1 MKIKKVLSILCVL
14 VLVFTALAG
23 CSQQPAAA
31 EPAEEPAAVTEAPA
45 AEAVTEEVEE
55 DPGYDTEKVYE
66 IKLTSNDPITAIWMQ
81 QIQAATERIKERT
94 NGKVDIQVYASGEM
108 LVGDEGIEAV
118 MSNTAV
124 FYFIAPSAFADYV
137 PVYKTICAPYLW
149 ESYEDVEKFMETDM
163 MADMDAEANAAG
175 IHGIVTNFVVGCR
188 NTLANVPINTVD
200 DFKGLKIRVPNNTI
214 YADLFGAMGA
224 NYMAMAFSE
233 VFSAM
238 ETGMIEAVE
247 VTPGN
252 AVPTKLWEA
261 LKTPHY
267 SLTKHLLNVVG
278 LFTGEEFWQSL
289 PEPYRVIIQEELNT
303 AALTANQEVGDQDA
317 SLIQEMVDA
326 GVVLVEPDLTS
337 FQEAFA
343 PVGAQYF
350 RFDEVVEAVRALD

>member
-14 VLVFTALAG
+14 ALLLTAIAG
-23 CSQQPAAA
+23 CSQQKATTESAAESAAA
-31 EPAEEPAAVTEAPA
+31 TEAPISE
-45 AEAVTEEVEE
+45 AEAEEVEE

-81 QIQAATERIKERT
+81 QIQAATERIADRT

-149 ESYEDVEKFMETDM
+149 ESYEDVEKFMEGDM
-163 MADMDAEANAAG
+163 MAAMNEEAYAAG

-188 NTLANVPINTVD
+188 NTLADKPINTVD
-200 DFKGLKIRVPNNTI
+200 DFAGLKIRVPNNTI

-224 NYMAMAFSE
+224 NYMPMAFSE

-238 ETGMIEAVE
+238 QTGMIEAVE

-261 LKTPHY
+261 LKTPYY

-289 PEPYRVIIQEELNT
+289 PEPYRVIIQEELNA
-303 AALTANQEVGDQDA
+303 AALAANQEVADQDA

-326 GVVLVEPDLTS
+326 GVILVEPDLTS

-343 PVGAQYF
+343 PVGEQYF
-350 RFDEVVEAVRALD
+350 RFNEVVEAVKALD

>member
-1 MKIKKVLSILCVL
+1 MKIKKFLCVFCAL
-14 VLVFTALAG
+14 ALLITAFAG
-23 CSQQPAAA
+23 CSTPAAEPEVVAEPAAA
-31 EPAEEPAAVTEAPA
+31 TEAPA
-45 AEAVTEEVEE
+45 VEPEVEE
-55 DPGYDTEKVYE
+55 EVADPGYDTEKVYE
-66 IKLTSNDPITAIWMQ
+66 IKLTSNDPIAAIWMQ
-81 QIQAATERIKERT
+81 QILAATERISDRT

-149 ESYEDVEKFMETDM
+149 ESYMQVEKFMETDM
-163 MADMDAEANAAG
+163 MAEMNQEAYAAG
-175 IHGIVTNFVVGCR
+175 IHGVVTNFVVGCR
-188 NTLANVPINTVD
+188 NTLADKAINSVE
-200 DFKGLKIRVPNNTI
+200 DFAGLKIRVPANTI

-224 NYMAMAFSE
+224 NYMPLAFSE

-238 ETGMIEAVE
+238 QTGMIEAVE

-267 SLTKHLLNVVG
+267 SMTKHLLNVVG

-289 PEPYRVIIQEELNT
+289 PEPYRVIIEEELD
-303 AALTANQEVGDQDA
+303 AAARAANKEVSDQDA
-317 SLIQEMVDA
+317 SLIQQMVDA

-337 FQEAFA
+337 FQDAFA
-343 PVGAQYF
+343 PVGESYF
-350 RFDEVVEAVRALD
+350 RFNEVFAAVKALD